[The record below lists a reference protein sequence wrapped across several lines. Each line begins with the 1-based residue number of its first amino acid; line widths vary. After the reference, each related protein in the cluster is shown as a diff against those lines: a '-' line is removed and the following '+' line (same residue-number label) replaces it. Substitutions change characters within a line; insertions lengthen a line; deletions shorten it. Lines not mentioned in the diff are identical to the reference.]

1 MENKYPKKMNVKTVK
16 TKYGE
21 ILKIGIHKD
30 VFKENNV
37 EGDWLNIDILRN
49 KKDNAPYLVINE
61 YKATNKDENIV
72 KFKDDNELI
81 SEEEIPF

>member
-1 MENKYPKKMNVKTVK
+1 MDNKYPKKMNVKTVK

-30 VFKENNV
+30 VFKENDV
-37 EGDWLNIDILRN
+37 EGDWLNVDVLRS

-61 YKATNKDENIV
+61 YKPTSKDENIV
-72 KFKDDNELI
+72 KFKDDELMP
-81 SEEEIPF
+81 EDEIPF